1 MHFLRQHILC
11 LWRKSRLPFGH
22 YIKRKNKEKPMMEDE
37 YYMDAALVKAAEAES
52 AGEVP
57 VGAVIVD
64 ENGLIIAGACNRT
77 INMSDPTAHAEILAL
92 REAGGR
98 AGNYRL
104 LNMTLYATIEP
115 CAMCMGA
122 AVHARLK
129 RVVFG
134 VADPRWGAAGSLF
147 NFSEKGLFNHFVE
160 ITGGVRESEC
170 RRMIVDF
177 FRDRRKSGS

>member
-1 MHFLRQHILC
+1 M
-11 LWRKSRLPFGH
+11 
-22 YIKRKNKEKPMMEDE
+22 KRDQSMPIDE
-37 YYMDAALVKAAEAES
+37 YYMDAALEKAAEAES

-64 ENGLIIAGACNRT
+64 ENGLIIARACNQT
-77 INMSDPTAHAEILAL
+77 IGKSDPTAHAEILAL
-92 REAGGR
+92 REAGKR
-98 AGNYRL
+98 AENYRL

-134 VADPRWGAAGSLF
+134 VNDPRWGAAGSLF
-147 NFSEKGLFNHFVE
+147 NFSEKGLFNHYVE
-160 ITGGVRESEC
+160 IMGGVRETEC

-177 FRDRRKSGS
+177 FRSRRKPGS

>member
-1 MHFLRQHILC
+1 M
-11 LWRKSRLPFGH
+11 P
-22 YIKRKNKEKPMMEDE
+22 EDE
-37 YYMDAALVKAAEAES
+37 YYMDAALEKAAEAEA

-64 ENGLIIAGACNRT
+64 EKGIIVARACNQT
-77 INMSDPTAHAEILAL
+77 IAMSDPTAHAEILAL
-92 REAGGR
+92 RAAGKL

-134 VADPRWGAAGSLF
+134 VSDPRWGAAGSLF
-147 NFSEKGLFNHFVE
+147 NFSEKGLFNHCVE
-160 ITGGVRESEC
+160 VKGAVREPEC
-170 RRMIVDF
+170 RRMIVGF
-177 FRDRRKSGS
+177 FRSRR